1 MESLRRARRMSQ
13 AGFTL
18 IELLVVI
25 VILAILAVVV
35 IPKVTGRIQDAKIS
49 SAASTVSTLDG
60 ELEKYKLDTGEYPT
74 MDEGLTVLEKNAS
87 NNPKWNGPYV
97 KNGLAKDPWG
107 NDYNYRIP
115 SEHDGDYDVF
125 SSGPDGQAGSA
136 DDIGNWRVTGEEQ
149 AKQ

>member
-1 MESLRRARRMSQ
+1 MKSPRRPGSMTHR
-13 AGFTL
+13 GFTL

-25 VILAILAVVV
+25 VILAILAVVAM
-35 IPKVTGRIQDAKIS
+35 PKVIGRIQDAKIS

-74 MDEGLTVLEKNAS
+74 MDEGLTVLEKNTS
-87 NNPKWNGPYV
+87 SNPKWNGPYV

-107 NDYNYRIP
+107 NDYNYRVP

-136 DDIGNWRVTGEEQ
+136 DDIGNWRESGEAE